1 MTRIPAHLQ
10 IDSRPQASP
19 DAIIQGPM
27 VRFTVLTNRLLRL
40 EFDPANRFEDRPSQ
54 AFWYREQPV
63 PAFTKHVDDQTITI
77 ETDALRLE
85 YQITPA
91 GFTADTLR
99 ITLKQTGTTWHYGA
113 PDTGNLRG
121 TTRTLDQV
129 SGATPL
135 KPGLLSRD
143 GWAVV
148 DDSETLVFNDQSW
161 LEGRDAHPAALDL
174 YFFGYGHDYGA
185 CLRDY
190 ASPHRPV
197 FHCCRAGRWATGGAA
212 SGSTARKNSPP

>member
-91 GFTADTLR
+91 GF
-99 ITLKQTGTTWHYGA
+99 
-113 PDTGNLRG
+113 
-121 TTRTLDQV
+121 
-129 SGATPL
+129 
-135 KPGLLSRD
+135 
-143 GWAVV
+143 
-148 DDSETLVFNDQSW
+148 
-161 LEGRDAHPAALDL
+161 
-174 YFFGYGHDYGA
+174 
-185 CLRDY
+185 
-190 ASPHRPV
+190 HR
-197 FHCCRAGRWATGGAA
+197 
-212 SGSTARKNSPP
+212 